1 MKLFNSHLHLNS
13 LLHLFL
19 FFIGFSIGAIFSQYL
34 KTSPFTFQPD
44 FPPPWQPKLPLP
56 PPPPPLLPPPPPP
69 PPPPQPPVVV
79 LVLSSVSNGT
89 SNYTSVVS
97 LKEHGHSLMHNMSD
111 KELFWRASM
120 VPQIEEFPYKHV
132 PKVAFMFLTP
142 GPLPLAPLWDKFFKG
157 HEGLYTIYVHPHPS
171 FDETLV
177 PQNSVFYG
185 RRIPSQVSFFYE
197 IIVLVWFSS

>member
-56 PPPPPLLPPPPPP
+56 PPPPPLLPPAP